1 MSKWINRHRK
11 GGASCRARGAV
22 CGPGEKGGGR
32 WRVGCGRPAGRDCGR
47 GSVRSAELRW
57 PRRGGPEA
65 GWRGSTPLNS
75 TNARLLVRGEYVA
88 SPSAHFANTRFEF
101 TRNFLVVTRTD
112 VGNVET
118 RFGRVHV
125 SSKKAA
131 STARRPLR
139 YAASPLRLLRGRLA
153 QRDLHVSLPAARRA
167 ARGACPQRAR
177 CPACL

>member
-1 MSKWINRHRK
+1 MNQWRGISVSRSRVQAQNPQGVHLPRPVQEY
-11 GGASCRARGAV
+11 RA
-22 CGPGEKGGGR
+22 
-32 WRVGCGRPAGRDCGR
+32 
-47 GSVRSAELRW
+47 L
-57 PRRGGPEA
+57 RGGPEA